1 LEALVPILVR
11 PVREQ
16 LEHDR
21 IIRLLEAKWR
31 RKFKVDANPGDER
44 NAGVKVPAGTLF
56 PDLILTEEGGRK
68 PKALVEVETNE
79 SVNHLEAMAQWAN
92 LAKSKTSLILFVP
105 VGAVDAA
112 RRLAGENAIKLTE
125 LWTYMVLG
133 DQVRFTSVVREPG
146 AEPADLIEKVEV
158 FTTERAAPAPRPAP
172 VEPAEPAEP
181 PPTAEPERPRKLA
194 VKSGSRR
201 PVDGVAGL
209 MAAKLAAK
217 AAAKVPATA
226 APVAAPK
233 AGPPAKTAPPKAAP
247 AKAAVTAPA
256 EPVKPAAP
264 TKAAVPAKAPAPAKA
279 ASPAKTAPPVK
290 AAPPAKTAPPVKAV
304 VPAKAAAPVK
314 PAPPAKLGSV
324 KPAEKPAEKL
334 AVKAVAKPV
343 AKKVAAK
350 PEVKRPVAKVA
361 PVKAAAT
368 AKKAAPPKAAPR
380 PVARKAMPV
389 RPAARAAAS
398 PKKAAPA
405 AKPGASKRK

>member
-44 NAGVKVPAGTLF
+44 NVGVKVPAGTLF

-68 PKALVEVETNE
+68 PKALIEVETNE

-92 LAKSKTSLILFVP
+92 LAKAKTSLILFVP

-158 FTTERAAPAPRPAP
+158 FTTERAAPAPRPVP
-172 VEPAEPAEP
+172 VEPAEPVEP
-181 PPTAEPERPRKLA
+181 PPAAEPERPRKLA

-209 MAAKLAAK
+209 VAAKLAAK
-217 AAAKVPATA
+217 AGIKSPAPP
-226 APVAAPK
+226 APVAAPVK
-233 AGPPAKTAPPKAAP
+233 AAPVKAAPVKAAPPAKAAAP
-247 AKAAVTAPA
+247 AKV

-264 TKAAVPAKAPAPAKA
+264 V
-279 ASPAKTAPPVK
+279 KTAPPVK
-290 AAPPAKTAPPVKAV
+290 AAPPVKPVAPVKAGP
-304 VPAKAAAPVK
+304 PAKAAAPAKAAVPVK
-314 PAPPAKLGSV
+314 PAPPV
-324 KPAEKPAEKL
+324 KVVAPKPVEKPSEKT
-334 AVKAVAKPV
+334 AAKVVAKPV
-343 AKKVAAK
+343 VKKVAAK
-350 PEVKRPVAKVA
+350 PEAKKATPVTKAA
-361 PVKAAAT
+361 PVKAAPV
-368 AKKAAPPKAAPR
+368 AKKPVPPKAAPR
-380 PVARKAMPV
+380 PIARKVVPA

-405 AKPGASKRK
+405 AKSGASKRK

>member
-1 LEALVPILVR
+1 MPILVR

-44 NAGVKVPAGTLF
+44 NVGVKVPAGTLF

-105 VGAVDAA
+105 VGAVEAA

-158 FTTERAAPAPRPAP
+158 FTTERAAPAPRPVA

-181 PPTAEPERPRKLA
+181 PPPAEPERPRKLA

-209 MAAKLAAK
+209 VAAKLAAK
-217 AAAKVPATA
+217 AGVKAPTPAPPAVVPK
-226 APVAAPK
+226 VAA
-233 AGPPAKTAPPKAAP
+233 TKAAP
-247 AKAAVTAPA
+247 AKL
-256 EPVKPAAP
+256 EPVKPVA
-264 TKAAVPAKAPAPAKA
+264 
-279 ASPAKTAPPVK
+279 
-290 AAPPAKTAPPVKAV
+290 
-304 VPAKAAAPVK
+304 PAKAAAPVK
-314 PAPPAKLGSV
+314 PAPPV
-324 KPAEKPAEKL
+324 
-334 AVKAVAKPV
+334 VKAAAPAKV
-343 AKKVAAK
+343 
-350 PEVKRPVAKVA
+350 VA
-361 PVKAAAT
+361 PVKAAPPVKVVAPKPAEKAHNKGPEKVAEKPVEKAAVKVAAKPVAKAVAGKPDVKKPVAKAAPVKAT
-368 AKKAAPPKAAPR
+368 PVKATPVKAVPVAKKAAPPKAAAR
-380 PVARKAMPV
+380 PIARKAVPV
-389 RPAARAAAS
+389 RPAARAAS

-405 AKPGASKRK
+405 AKSGAAKRK